1 MKLILSTIV
10 AIVLSLNV
18 CAQLNQKDTLK
29 VAFLGDSFCGGGNAA
44 GGFDSSWVGRTVAY
58 FKTRYKKVYYY
69 QLCTGGETTYKGLPI
84 GSYFPPGQNYYSEP
98 DSNRNITKALSVLG
112 NATNGSARILFL
124 EYSGNDLWIGNPQDS
139 LRKNLLYFF
148 KVLDSANLN
157 FVVSGISP
165 RQQSGLSGNLL
176 SSTYYTG
183 ADSINAWLP
192 SIRPDNYANIWDS
205 LLRTNPAIPYG
216 KMKVEFLANIGS
228 DSVHP
233 NNAGHRY
240 QFMGMTN
247 NAISNK
253 IWCNCKGEAVDFS
266 MEKIGDSLSITGT
279 FTASRVIVSGSND
292 YINFTP
298 IKTYGINIG
307 EFNKKVIGNVYIWYK
322 VEIDSATRKRITKTK
337 QIN

>member
-1 MKLILSTIV
+1 MRFLLATCLILT
-10 AIVLSLNV
+10 ALV
-18 CAQLNQKDTLK
+18 CKSQKDTLK
-29 VAFLGDSFCGGGNAA
+29 VAFLGDSFCAGGNAA

-58 FKTRYKKVYYY
+58 LTPRYKKVYYY
-69 QLCTGGETTYKGLPI
+69 QLCTGGETTYKGLPV

-98 DSNRNITKALSVLG
+98 DSNRNITKVLNVLG
-112 NATNGSARILFL
+112 NATKGSLRLCFL
-124 EYSGNDLWIGNPQDS
+124 EYSGNDLWIGNLQDS

-148 KVLDSANLN
+148 KVLDSAGIN

-165 RQQSGLSGNLL
+165 RQQSGGSGNLL
-176 SSTYYTG
+176 AASYYTG
-183 ADSINAWLP
+183 ADSMNAWLP
-192 SIRPDNYANIWDS
+192 SIRQDNYGNIWDS
-205 LLRTNPAIPYG
+205 LLRTNPAAPYG
-216 KMKVEFLANIGS
+216 KMKTEFLANIGS

-247 NAISNK
+247 NAISDMA
-253 IWCNCKGEAVDFS
+253 WCNCNGEAVNFS

-298 IKTYGINIG
+298 VSTYKINIG